1 MKIIILGSGGNL
13 GQQLIKV
20 FKDDNEVIA
29 WDRDQVDISDEELI
43 YNKIQDI
50 KPELIINAAAYNAV
64 DKCEESQEEFE
75 IAKKI
80 NGLAPGYIAKAALS
94 IGAIFLH
101 YSSDYIFDG
110 TNADGCLETDTP
122 KPVNKYGETKLLGEK
137 EILRFTGNGLKFH
150 IVRTS
155 KLFGPKGG
163 SNLAKD
169 SFFDVMLK
177 LGKEREQLKLVD
189 EETSC
194 FTYTPDLAE
203 VTKKL
208 IFEKLGYGIY
218 HISNATPCTWYEA
231 AQELFKQ
238 ANININVNPV
248 DSSEFPRPA
257 KRPRYSV
264 LINTKLPQLRS
275 YKDALTEYL
284 GICNKRRVTRN
295 G

>member
-208 IFEKLGYGIY
+208 IFEKEPVYNEFIPIYGWL
-218 HISNATPCTWYEA
+218 N
-231 AQELFKQ
+231 
-238 ANININVNPV
+238 
-248 DSSEFPRPA
+248 R
-257 KRPRYSV
+257 
-264 LINTKLPQLRS
+264 
-275 YKDALTEYL
+275 
-284 GICNKRRVTRN
+284 
-295 G
+295 